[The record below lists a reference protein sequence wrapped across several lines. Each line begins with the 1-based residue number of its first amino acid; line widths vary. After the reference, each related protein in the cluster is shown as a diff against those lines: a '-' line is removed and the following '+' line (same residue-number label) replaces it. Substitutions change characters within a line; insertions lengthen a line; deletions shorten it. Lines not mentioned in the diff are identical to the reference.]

1 MWHYCGCRE
10 IPLIKDFIAEHESA
24 TNLAGGI
31 IHALEHDQAHTAR
44 PQLET
49 LARELAS
56 HWRGEE
62 TGLFA
67 VMRGNPEFT
76 DYIDQLE
83 AEHREPAALMGAVDL
98 ALSGDRTELAAA
110 LGALHQHIVK
120 EKDVSVRGGAAETL
134 GSRCRFWPA
143 LGKSSK
149 GCAPQATRPGSSSG
163 KRRPGSSGDIFASRP
178 TSGAGTEPSPGG

>member
-1 MWHYCGCRE
+1 MCHYCGCRE

-31 IHALEHDQAHTAR
+31 IHALDHDQAHTVR

-76 DYIDQLE
+76 DYIGQLE
-83 AEHREPAALMGAVDL
+83 AEHRELAELMATVDL
-98 ALSGDRTELAAA
+98 TLSGDRTELAAA
-110 LGALHQHIVK
+110 LGALHQHIAK
-120 EKDVSVRGGAAETL
+120 EEDGLFPASLIALTAEDWDRSMAAWRAAHA
-134 GSRCRFWPA
+134 GRAPA
-143 LGKSSK
+143 
-149 GCAPQATRPGSSSG
+149 P
-163 KRRPGSSGDIFASRP
+163 
-178 TSGAGTEPSPGG
+178 